1 MGNKTMN
8 AWFEKKVIALGDGFM
23 SIVRAFGQGWF
34 FMLLLIGALPAA
46 SVRVGAWVRQ
56 LYFAGVLSLPIILV
70 AGLFVGMVL
79 ALQAYN
85 ILVNFNAT
93 ETVGVMVALT
103 LLRELGP
110 VVAAL
115 LFAGRAGSALT
126 AEIGLMK
133 STEQLSALEMMG
145 LDPFVRIF
153 APRFIAA
160 LIALPLLTMLFNLL
174 GILGGYLIGVDALG
188 IDTGTFWSQ
197 MQAAVDWNDDVMGSV
212 IKSVIFALVIAGIA
226 LFQGAQCLPTAEG
239 VSMATTRTVVHSSL
253 AVLGLDFVLTAL
265 MFD

>member
-1 MGNKTMN
+1 MN
-8 AWFEKKVIALGDGFM
+8 WLVQKITDLGDGFM
-23 SIVRAFGQGWF
+23 TIARSFGQGWF
-34 FMLLLIGALPAA
+34 FIVMLFGALPVAFL
-46 SVRVGAWVRQ
+46 RVSAWIRQ
-56 LYFAGVLSLPIILV
+56 LYFSGVLSLPIILV

-85 ILVNFNAT
+85 ILVDFNAT
-93 ETVGVMVALT
+93 ETVGVMVTLT

-110 VVAAL
+110 VVSAL

-133 STEQLSALEMMG
+133 STEQLSAIEMMG

-160 LIALPLLTMLFNLL
+160 LIALPLLTILFNVM
-174 GILGGYLIGVDALG
+174 GIFGGYLLGVDALG

-197 MQAAVDWNDDVMGSV
+197 IQASVDWRDDVIGSV
-212 IKSVIFALVIAGIA
+212 IKSVVFALVIAGIA

>member
-1 MGNKTMN
+1 MID
-8 AWFEKKVIALGDGFM
+8 W
-23 SIVRAFGQGWF
+23 IVRLGAGTMAWVSAFGLAAQFIWQ
-34 FMLLLIGALPAA
+34 LSLALPAA
-46 SVRVGAWVRQ
+46 FVRASEWMRQ
-56 LYFAGVLSLPIILV
+56 LYFSGVLSLPIILV

-85 ILVNFNAT
+85 VLVHFNAT

-145 LDPFVRIF
+145 LDPYVRIY
-153 APRFIAA
+153 ATRFIAGM
-160 LIALPLLTMLFNLL
+160 LALPLLTLIFNMLGVF
-174 GILGGYLIGVDALG
+174 GGYLVGVEALS
-188 IDTGTFWSQ
+188 IDMGTFWSQ
-197 MQAAVDWNDDVMGSV
+197 MQAGVDWQEDVIGSV
-212 IKSVIFALVIAGIA
+212 LKSVVFAWIIVVIA
-226 LFQGAQCLPTAEG
+226 LFQGAHAMPTAEG

-253 AVLGLDFVLTAL
+253 AVLGLDFILTAL

>member
-1 MGNKTMN
+1 MPEVVMRWIIELGERFM
-8 AWFEKKVIALGDGFM
+8 AIA
-23 SIVRAFGQGWF
+23 RAFGLGWF
-34 FMLLLIGALPAA
+34 FVVGLMAALPSALFRI
-46 SVRVGAWVRQ
+46 SAWVRQ
-56 LYFAGVLSLPIILV
+56 LYFSGVFSLLIIMV
-70 AGLFVGMVL
+70 AGFFVGMVL

-85 ILVNFNAT
+85 ILVTFNAS
-93 ETVGVMVALT
+93 ETVGEMVALS

-145 LDPFVRIF
+145 LDPVIRIF
-153 APRFIAA
+153 APRFIAVVFS
-160 LIALPLLTMLFNLL
+160 LPMLTMLFNMM
-174 GILGGYLIGVDALG
+174 GIIGGYLVGVEALG
-188 IDTGTFWSQ
+188 IDDGAFWGQ
-197 MQAAVDWNDDVMGSV
+197 IQASVNWDKDVVNSM
-212 IKSVIFALVIAGIA
+212 IKALVFAVVIGFIA
-226 LFQGAQCLPTAEG
+226 LFQGAHAVPTAVG
-239 VSMATTRTVVHSSL
+239 VSLATTRTVVHSSL

>member
-1 MGNKTMN
+1 MLDQV
-8 AWFEKKVIALGDGFM
+8 EKLGASVLRMLATIGQ
-23 SIVRAFGQGWF
+23 AFF
-34 FMLLLIGALPAA
+34 FMTLLLRVMPAQIL
-46 SVRVGAWVRQ
+46 RVSEWVRQ
-56 LYFAGVLSLPIILV
+56 IYFAGVLSLPIVLV

-110 VVAAL
+110 VVTAL

-133 STEQLSALEMMG
+133 STEQLSALEMIG
-145 LDPFVRIF
+145 LDPFARILV
-153 APRFIAA
+153 PRWLAVIV
-160 LIALPLLTMLFNLL
+160 ALPLLTLLFNVM
-174 GILGGYLIGVDALG
+174 GIWGGYLVGVEALS
-188 IDTGTFWSQ
+188 IDNGTFWSQ
-197 MQAAVDWNDDVMGSV
+197 MQANVEWQEDVMSSL
-212 IKSVIFALVIAGIA
+212 IKSVVFALLIGSIA
-226 LFQGAQCLPTAEG
+226 LYQGYHAMPTAEG
-239 VSMATTRTVVHSSL
+239 VSMATTRTVVHASL
-253 AVLGLDFVLTAL
+253 AILGMDFVLTAV